1 MSFVFILPP
10 LSISRRGQGKKF
22 IWIDRPFDT
31 GYCLIQVTA
40 WEGLPVLVLSVV
52 ICHVKVRRC
61 NITKPYAT
69 IPLVKKS
76 LKAL

>member
-1 MSFVFILPP
+1 MTLGQERSSRLSFVFILPP

-40 WEGLPVLVLSVV
+40 WEGLTVYTCQQPFS
-52 ICHVKVRRC
+52 
-61 NITKPYAT
+61 NIS
-69 IPLVKKS
+69 S
-76 LKAL
+76 LFIKNTRGNS